1 MSTFI
6 TKKEILDLIIRIRN
20 CFELEHGYMKVNK
33 YGSYIRFNQ
42 NSYVQ
47 DVYKRIL
54 NSINSGKITYNIY
67 NDIYLFLQTL
77 RNSLLNIRVVVTK
90 RNGYA
95 EIEIAENAPSNK
107 NTFNNL
113 FPNVQ
118 KNYQNQII
126 KYNLID
132 LLRKTLVE
140 VKKVRVSV

>member
-6 TKKEILDLIIRIRN
+6 TKKEILDLIIGIRN

-77 RNSLLNIRVVVTK
+77 RNSLLDIRVDVTK
-90 RNGYA
+90 INGYT
-95 EIEIAENAPSNK
+95 EIKITENAPSNK

>member
-6 TKKEILDLIIRIRN
+6 TRKEILDLIIGIRN

-77 RNSLLNIRVVVTK
+77 RNSLLNIRVVVIK

>member
-6 TKKEILDLIIRIRN
+6 TKKEILDLIIGIRN

-95 EIEIAENAPSNK
+95 EIEIAENAPSNR

>member
-6 TKKEILDLIIRIRN
+6 TKKEILDLIIEIRN

-77 RNSLLNIRVVVTK
+77 RNSLLNIRVVVIK

>member
-6 TKKEILDLIIRIRN
+6 TRKEILDLIIGIRN

>member
-6 TKKEILDLIIRIRN
+6 TRKEILDLIIGIIN

>member
-6 TKKEILDLIIRIRN
+6 TKKEILDLIIGIRN